1 MHKLTLK
8 TEIVSVFLINLR
20 EGWQV
25 VVTLLVQVYDTIL
38 VDFTELPSIADAVA
52 KGIEAFLVPA
62 ELLDLG
68 CCLGLFVKE
77 ALQLNEFLLASFPD
91 EIAERFE
98 FLAELLQRD
107 KVFLLHL
114 YNFLDAQLVGEQEE
128 SFGHKRVLD
137 VEEWCQRKIAPFNH
151 SSLLGG
157 GEVFAVV
164 YPKTVLTV

>member
-68 CCLGLFVKE
+68 CCLGLFVEE
-77 ALQLNEFLLASFPD
+77 AL
-91 EIAERFE
+91 
-98 FLAELLQRD
+98 
-107 KVFLLHL
+107 
-114 YNFLDAQLVGEQEE
+114 
-128 SFGHKRVLD
+128 
-137 VEEWCQRKIAPFNH
+137 
-151 SSLLGG
+151 
-157 GEVFAVV
+157 
-164 YPKTVLTV
+164 